1 VKLEEGAMMR
11 FAGLLVAFFVLTLAA
26 IAYAECAW
34 VLWTEERNGDGGP
47 PKLWVTDAFSSRE
60 ECRTRVEYMT
70 ALIGRGLGGRAVGN
84 IVVMSNKDGKPSLVF
99 AYHCLP
105 DTVDPR
111 EPERR

>member
-1 VKLEEGAMMR
+1 MMP
-11 FAGLLVAFFVLTLAA
+11 FFSLLVAFFVLTLAA
-26 IAYAECAW
+26 TAYADCAW
-34 VLWTEERNGDGGP
+34 VLWTEERNGDGGS
-47 PKLWVTDAFSSRE
+47 PKLWVTDAFISRE

-70 ALIGRGLGGRAVGN
+70 ALIGRGLGGRVVGN
-84 IVVMSNKDGKPSLVF
+84 IVVMRSSKDGRPSLVL